1 MSSFLAIAG
10 ALVALT
16 LAALLWP
23 LRAHGRATL
32 VAVSTFT
39 LALTAGGYAWLG
51 SPQHLA
57 SSPAAVPPA
66 TTDLPPLMQAIAQF
80 SARVQQDPTD
90 AHAWS
95 QLARARAALG
105 REAEAQDALETA
117 ARLRPRD
124 ANLLANHADFLARL
138 HGGRIDDPTH
148 ALVQRALALEPT
160 QPVALTLAAM
170 AAQERGQHAQAAQ
183 FWERLAATMKDEDPL
198 RAEVMA
204 RARAAQTAATP

>member
-1 MSSFLAIAG
+1 MSSFLAAAG

-16 LAALLWP
+16 LVALLWP

-32 VAVSTFT
+32 VVVSTFT

-57 SSPAAVPPA
+57 PAPASAPAESPPV
-66 TTDLPPLMQAIAQF
+66 MQAIAQF
-80 SARVQQDPTD
+80 SARVQQDPAD
-90 AHAWS
+90 AHAWA

-105 REAEAQDALETA
+105 REAEAQEALETA
-117 ARLRPRD
+117 TRLRPRD

-170 AAQERGQHAQAAQ
+170 AAQERGQPAQAAQ
-183 FWERLAATMKDEDPL
+183 LWERLAATMKDDDPL

>member
-1 MSSFLAIAG
+1 MSLFLVFAG

-16 LAALLWP
+16 LAALSWP

-32 VAVSTFT
+32 VAVSIFT

-51 SPQHLA
+51 SPEHLA
-57 SSPAAVPPA
+57 PPPAAAPA
-66 TTDLPPLMQAIAQF
+66 EAPPLMQAIAQF

-90 AHAWS
+90 AHAWA

-105 REAEAQDALETA
+105 RDTEAQDALETA

-124 ANLLANHADFLARL
+124 AALLAHHADFLARL
-138 HGGRIDDPTH
+138 HGGRIDDAIH

-170 AAQERGQHAQAAQ
+170 AAQQHGQHGQAAQ
-183 FWERLAATMKDEDPL
+183 FWERLAATMKEDDPL

-204 RARAAQTAATP
+204 RARAAQVAAAR

>member
-32 VAVSTFT
+32 VAVSAFT
-39 LALTAGGYAWLG
+39 LVLTAGGYAWLG
-51 SPQHLA
+51 SSQHLA
-57 SSPAAVPPA
+57 PAPASAPAEPP
-66 TTDLPPLMQAIAQF
+66 PVMQAIAQF

-90 AHAWS
+90 AHAWA

-105 REAEAQDALETA
+105 RDAEAQDALETA

-124 ANLLANHADFLARL
+124 ANLLASHADFLARL

-148 ALVQRALALEPT
+148 ALVHRALALEPT

-170 AAQERGQHAQAAQ
+170 AAQQRGQHAQAAQ
-183 FWERLAATMKDEDPL
+183 FWERLAATMKDNDPL

-204 RARAAQTAATP
+204 RARAAQAAATP

>member
-1 MSSFLAIAG
+1 MSLFLVFAG
-10 ALVALT
+10 GLVALT

-23 LRAHGRATL
+23 LRAHGPATL
-32 VAVSTFT
+32 VAVSAFT

-51 SPQHLA
+51 SPEHLTPP
-57 SSPAAVPPA
+57 PAAAPAEAPPV
-66 TTDLPPLMQAIAQF
+66 MQAIAQF

-105 REAEAQDALETA
+105 RQAEAQDALETA

-138 HGGRIDDPTH
+138 HGGRIDDTTQ
-148 ALVQRALALEPT
+148 ALVHRALDLEPA

-170 AAQERGQHAQAAQ
+170 AAQERGQPAQAAQ
-183 FWERLAATMKDEDPL
+183 FWERLAATMKPEDPL
-198 RAEVMA
+198 RAEVTA
-204 RARAAQTAATP
+204 RARAAQTAATR

>member
-23 LRAHGRATL
+23 LRAHGRAAL
-32 VAVSTFT
+32 VAVSAFT
-39 LALTAGGYAWLG
+39 LVLTAGGYAWLG

-57 SSPAAVPPA
+57 PAPARAPAASPPV
-66 TTDLPPLMQAIAQF
+66 MQAIAQF
-80 SARVQQDPTD
+80 SARVQLDPTD
-90 AHAWS
+90 AHAWA

-105 REAEAQDALETA
+105 RDAEAQDALETA

-124 ANLLANHADFLARL
+124 ANLLAHHADFLARL

-160 QPVALTLAAM
+160 QPVALALAAM
-170 AAQERGQHAQAAQ
+170 AAQQRGQPAQAAQ
-183 FWERLAATMKDEDPL
+183 FWERLAATMHTDDPL

-204 RARAAQTAATP
+204 RARATPTAAAR

>member
-32 VAVSTFT
+32 VAVSAFT

-57 SSPAAVPPA
+57 PAPASAPAEPP
-66 TTDLPPLMQAIAQF
+66 PVMQAIAQF

-138 HGGRIDDPTH
+138 HGGRIDDPIH
-148 ALVQRALALEPT
+148 ALVQRALALEPA

-170 AAQERGQHAQAAQ
+170 AAQERGQPAQAAQ
-183 FWERLAATMKDEDPL
+183 LWERLAATMKDEDPL

>member
-32 VAVSTFT
+32 VAVSIFT

-57 SSPAAVPPA
+57 PAPASASAESPPV
-66 TTDLPPLMQAIAQF
+66 MQAIAQF

-90 AHAWS
+90 AHAWA

-105 REAEAQDALETA
+105 RETEAQDALETA

-124 ANLLANHADFLARL
+124 ANLLASHADFLARL

-148 ALVQRALALEPT
+148 ALVHRALALEPT

-170 AAQERGQHAQAAQ
+170 AAQQRGQHAQAAQ
-183 FWERLAATMKDEDPL
+183 FWERLAATMKDNDPL

-204 RARAAQTAATP
+204 RARAAQAAATP

>member
-1 MSSFLAIAG
+1 MSSFLGIAG

-23 LRAHGRATL
+23 LQAHGRATL
-32 VAVSTFT
+32 VAVSAFT

-57 SSPAAVPPA
+57 PAPASAPAEPP
-66 TTDLPPLMQAIAQF
+66 PVMQAIAQF
-80 SARVQQDPTD
+80 SARVQQDPAD
-90 AHAWS
+90 AHAWA

-105 REAEAQDALETA
+105 RDTEAQDALETA

-170 AAQERGQHAQAAQ
+170 AAQQRGQHAQAAQ
-183 FWERLAATMKDEDPL
+183 FWERLAATMKDDDPL
-198 RAEVMA
+198 RAQVLE
-204 RARAAQTAATP
+204 RARAAHATRTF

>member
-32 VAVSTFT
+32 AAVSAFT

-57 SSPAAVPPA
+57 PAPASAPAESPPV
-66 TTDLPPLMQAIAQF
+66 MQAIAQF

-117 ARLRPRD
+117 ARLHPRD

-148 ALVQRALALEPT
+148 ALVQRALALEPA

-170 AAQERGQHAQAAQ
+170 AAQQRGQPAQAAQ

-204 RARAAQTAATP
+204 RARAAQAAAAR